1 MAKLEGFR
9 LVNVHANHNSIV
21 YPNEYFFID
30 GKNALLDMKNGGGK
44 TLAAQMLFQTVLP
57 NSFFSDKNQ
66 VLNLFSGVTLG
77 STVHSVSHFSIEGH
91 QFNNIYLGFAAMAE
105 PRNSDE
111 ASDAVDNSD
120 LGLKYMNY
128 IIAGNNLAA
137 DSLSIETLPLC
148 KEDGDRITPANYKS
162 IKDFLQ
168 AKMRSDKHGR
178 YFVIQTFENEKSR
191 YYQELK
197 KFGINSEVFEFLREI
212 NKDENYIKQFF
223 EEKCKRP
230 KDLLMNFIVP
240 NTEKAL
246 DARAFVMNLEKV
258 DRSSQLAESLF
269 EKSQSLNELNKFQA
283 DKAEYER
290 LREEIAAFIE
300 FVNGRV
306 NALEEY
312 DTHLKEYPKQAAA
325 YVFALRQMEERLRGL
340 EAEHVGLNEQR
351 NKFEKDIENI
361 EIRKLQIE
369 LEKLNKAL
377 AYKTE
382 IVNQQNAEIEDLQQE
397 KTKLETI
404 NLTIDYKQ
412 HESEKNGIDERL
424 EKLTSAHYDEKKI
437 TAEYANTIYMI
448 AEKEI
453 DHLDIQLDSNN
464 KHLFQVNQ
472 KIGDIKKA
480 EGEFGLRLKQC
491 TENIS
496 SANIQKYNLESS
508 LSDIDKEL
516 REYPNFSNSLLDE
529 EELKCLEALKT
540 SVALELK
547 GTSEAI
553 NKNKEEQITAKG
565 DVNNTETIIG
575 ERKRQLS
582 EKNEW
587 VEAYRNSLKDIRTK
601 TSAQESD
608 IEEICG
614 QFKKQVESHA
624 SRLIEINKYVD
635 QLNDEIKILED
646 YGFLRARSK
655 YDALNAIKG
664 DWKYAKF
671 GSDILKELDEEKSRK
686 ILDRFPGFAEV
697 LIVADD
703 DYKRVS
709 EGKKTVS
716 ISVAQENLVLMPWSA
731 IKKFEEEFQ
740 FNSLFLLTRDGEY
753 YRNLLNPEV
762 AIESRCKEINKL
774 SEKQTALTT
783 EKEMIETQI
792 ALLSAHIY
800 KYPLQT
806 VEKYLESV
814 SKLEKEISA
823 STATK
828 LQQEQYIRTLE
839 LKAEELK
846 DKLQKLENENTE
858 VNEKQQ
864 LLISKLKLTNEI
876 SEIAARIKDFIDE
889 KSSLEYEND
898 NNNADLNLAQKEK
911 DHLEKTIERLKENI
925 RIYRDYV
932 DGSKGYKDESFG
944 ILEEADVANLY
955 SKFIAAKHT
964 FDEKAQNYEELVER
978 QAKLNKL
985 MQDIQEDHRFG
996 QIDFSEVYALNY
1008 VQKVAP
1014 EEFKVI
1020 DLKIEDL
1027 NKKKY
1032 GFEEDR
1038 NNVKAELIACKK
1050 GYEKL
1055 ENKITVYFDKFKALD
1070 AQQLSSLERESH
1082 TELLK
1087 VNDQIETIRKTMN
1100 DITEERNLYTN
1111 ELGQFK
1117 VFCDTNALNWQTAVK
1132 SDFMLSYSEMQK
1144 SYAKVK
1150 AEYDKAISRINGEI
1164 KKLDAMLHK
1173 LIINEQLKLKLKEYL
1188 TNKRTFEETIL
1199 LVKLLLQ
1206 TSDSINTTI
1215 RNLETSI
1222 ENIGRLDEEIAE
1234 QVFRM
1239 LKTILDEIAKIPEY
1253 SKFKY
1258 GDYTKESF
1266 KINLSDENSCRI
1278 ENDIALSRLKAYVYE
1293 LAYSVQNEGMTKK
1306 EIKNRLSINNI
1317 IQYGIDFDKLNIQIL
1332 KIEQEKPKYYSWGRL
1347 SASSG
1352 QSYVTYVMFAITMV
1366 KYFNNVTVINDK
1378 MKAPIFMFLDNP
1390 FASASSIELWEPV
1403 RRFLDKSNAQLLCVA
1418 HNVPSSAQILFDKH
1432 MIIEQTKNAKGQFI
1446 NTIRNEKTESKE
1458 IIQMRLFD
1466 HLEID

>member
-21 YPNEYFFID
+21 YPNEYFFVD
-30 GKNALLDMKNGGGK
+30 GKNTLLDMKNGGGK

-111 ASDAVDNSD
+111 TSDAVDNAD

-128 IIAGNNLAA
+128 IIAGNNLAV

-148 KEDGDRITPANYKS
+148 KVDGERITPINYRG

-168 AKMRSDKHGR
+168 AKIKSDKHGR
-178 YFVIQTFENEKSR
+178 YFVIQMFENEKSR

-246 DARAFVMNLEKV
+246 DARAFVMDLEKV

-283 DKAEYER
+283 DKSEYER

-306 NALEEY
+306 NALEDY
-312 DTHLKEYPKQAAA
+312 DNHLKEYPKQVAA
-325 YVFALRQMEERLRGL
+325 YIFALRQMEERLRGL
-340 EAEHVGLNEQR
+340 EAEKVGLCEQK
-351 NKFEKDIENI
+351 NTLEKDIENI

-369 LEKLNKAL
+369 LEILNRAFTNKVEMFNKL
-377 AYKTE
+377 
-382 IVNQQNAEIEDLQQE
+382 NAEIEE
-397 KTKLETI
+397 KNLEKVKLETI
-404 NLTIDYKQ
+404 NLAIDYKQ

-424 EKLTSAHYDEKKI
+424 EKLTSTHYDEKKT
-437 TAEYANTIYMI
+437 TAEFANTICMI
-448 AEKEI
+448 AGKEVSNLEAQLESTKKYLAQENEKLGE
-453 DHLDIQLDSNN
+453 L
-464 KHLFQVNQ
+464 
-472 KIGDIKKA
+472 KKA
-480 EGEFGLRLKQC
+480 EGELGIRLKQC
-491 TENIS
+491 IKNIS
-496 SANIQKYNLESS
+496 SADGQKYKLECS

-516 REYPNFSNSLLDE
+516 REYPNYSNSILDE
-529 EELKCLEALKT
+529 EELKYLEVLKI
-540 SVALELK
+540 SIESELK
-547 GTSEAI
+547 GTIEAI
-553 NKNKEEQITAKG
+553 NQNREDNIEAKG
-565 DVNNTETIIG
+565 NIKNTDTIVD

-587 VEAYRNSLKDIRTK
+587 IEAYKNSLKEIKTR
-601 TSAQESD
+601 TSAQQSD
-608 IEEICG
+608 IEETCS
-614 QFKKQVESHA
+614 QFKKQAEKHA
-624 SRLIEINKYVD
+624 KSIIEMGKAID
-635 QLNDEIKILED
+635 QLRDEISILED
-646 YGFLRARSK
+646 YGFLRARTK

-664 DWKYAKF
+664 DWKFAKF

-686 ILDRFPGFAEV
+686 ILNRFPGFAEV

-709 EGKKTVS
+709 EGKKTVN
-716 ISVAQENLVLMPWSA
+716 ITVAQENLVLMPWSSVNK
-731 IKKFEEEFQ
+731 IDEEMKFD
-740 FNSLFLLTRDGEY
+740 SLFLLTRDGEY
-753 YRNLLNPEV
+753 YRNLLNPLV
-762 AIESRCKEINKL
+762 AIEIRNKDINKL
-774 SEKQTALTT
+774 LEKQTALTT
-783 EKEMIETQI
+783 EKEIIESQI
-792 ALLSAHIY
+792 DLLSAHIH
-800 KYPLQT
+800 KYPLET
-806 VEKYLESV
+806 VIKNLEFV
-814 SKLEKEISA
+814 SKLENELTTL
-823 STATK
+823 TATK
-828 LQQEQYIRTLE
+828 LQQEQLIRTLE
-839 LKAEELK
+839 LSAEELK
-846 DKLQKLENENTE
+846 DKLQKLEKENIE
-858 VNEKQQ
+858 VFEKQN
-864 LLISKLKLTNEI
+864 LLIAKVKVTIEI
-876 SEIAARIKDFIDE
+876 NEIAAGIKGLIEEKSCLEHEIDNNHADLNIAQNEKEQLENAIERIKDNIHRYRDFID
-889 KSSLEYEND
+889 N
-898 NNNADLNLAQKEK
+898 
-911 DHLEKTIERLKENI
+911 
-925 RIYRDYV
+925 
-932 DGSKGYKDESFG
+932 SKGYRDDRFG
-944 ILEEADVANLY
+944 LLEEEDIANLFA
-955 SKFIAAKHT
+955 KFLAAKHT
-964 FDEKAQNYEELVER
+964 FDEKAQNYDELVGR
-978 QAKLNKL
+978 QTKLNKL
-985 MQDIQEDHRFG
+985 MYDIREDHRFG
-996 QIDFSEVYALNY
+996 QIDFSEVYGLNY
-1008 VQKVAP
+1008 VQKVSP
-1014 EEFKVI
+1014 EEFRVLE
-1020 DLKIEDL
+1020 LKIKDL
-1027 NKKKY
+1027 NEKKSGLEK
-1032 GFEEDR
+1032 EKNTAE
-1038 NNVKAELIACKK
+1038 AELISCKK
-1050 GYEKL
+1050 EYSKL
-1055 ENKITVYFDKFKALD
+1055 ENKITVYFEKFKALD
-1070 AQQLSSLERESH
+1070 GQELFYLERESQ
-1082 TELLK
+1082 EGLLK
-1087 VNDQIETIRKTMN
+1087 VNEQIETIRKAMSGMDAELN
-1100 DITEERNLYTN
+1100 KYNN

-1117 VFCDTNALNWQTAVK
+1117 VFCGANALKWQTAIK
-1132 SDFMLSYSEMQK
+1132 SDIIRSYDEMQN
-1144 SYAKVK
+1144 SYVKVR
-1150 AEYDKAISRINGEI
+1150 AEYDKAINRINSEI
-1164 KKLDAMLHK
+1164 KKLDSTLK
-1173 LIINEQLKLKLKEYL
+1173 NLSINEQFKVKLKEYL
-1188 TNKRTFEETIL
+1188 NNKQTFEETIL

-1206 TSDSINTTI
+1206 TSDSINTAI

-1306 EIKNRLSINNI
+1306 EIKNRLGINNI
-1317 IQYGIDFDKLNIQIL
+1317 IQFGIDFDKLNIQIL

-1352 QSYVTYVMFAITMV
+1352 QSYVTYVMFAITMI
-1366 KYFNNVTVINDK
+1366 KYFNNVTVISDK
-1378 MKAPIFMFLDNP
+1378 MKAPIFIFLDNP

-1432 MIIEQTKNAKGQFI
+1432 MIIEQSKNAKGQFI

-1458 IIQMRLFD
+1458 IIQMGLFD
-1466 HLEID
+1466 HLEIE

>member
-21 YPNEYFFID
+21 YPNEYFFVD

-111 ASDAVDNSD
+111 ASDAVDNAD

-148 KEDGDRITPANYKS
+148 KEEGERISPANYKG

-246 DARAFVMNLEKV
+246 DARAFVMDLEKV

-290 LREEIAAFIE
+290 LREEIAVFIE

-312 DTHLKEYPKQAAA
+312 DTHLKEYPKQVAA

-340 EAEHVGLNEQR
+340 EAEQVGLNEQKS
-351 NKFEKDIENI
+351 NFEKDIESI

-377 AYKTE
+377 ANKTE
-382 IVNQQNAEIEDLQQE
+382 IVNQQNVEIEETQQE

-404 NLTIDYKQ
+404 NLAIDYKQ

-437 TAEYANTIYMI
+437 TAGYANTICVI
-448 AEKEI
+448 SEKEI
-453 DHLDIQLDSNN
+453 DNLETQLESNKTRLAQEN
-464 KHLFQVNQ
+464 EKLNNL
-472 KIGDIKKA
+472 KKA
-480 EGEFGLRLKQC
+480 EGVLGERLKQC
-491 TENIS
+491 STSIT
-496 SANIQKYNLESS
+496 SANDQKYRLECS

-516 REYPNFSNSLLDE
+516 SEYPNYSNSLLDE
-529 EELKCLEALKT
+529 EELKCLESLKI
-540 SVALELK
+540 SVASELK

-553 NKNKEEQITAKG
+553 NKNKEDQIKANG

-587 VEAYRNSLKDIRTK
+587 VEAYRNSLKEIRMT

-608 IEEICG
+608 IEEICS

-624 SRLIEINKYVD
+624 SRSIEISKSID

-664 DWKYAKF
+664 DWKYARF
-671 GSDILKELDEEKSRK
+671 GSDILKELDEEKTRK

-716 ISVAQENLVLMPWSA
+716 ITVAQENLVLMPWSA
-731 IKKFEEEFQ
+731 IKKFEEEIQ
-740 FNSLFLLTRDGEY
+740 FASLFLLTRDGEY

-762 AIESRCKEINKL
+762 AIELRKKEINKL
-774 SEKQTALTT
+774 SEKQNALTS
-783 EKEMIETQI
+783 EKKMIEAQI
-792 ALLSAHIY
+792 NLLNAHIY
-800 KYPLQT
+800 KYPLET

-814 SKLEKEISA
+814 GELGKGISTL
-823 STATK
+823 TARK
-828 LQQEQYIRTLE
+828 LQQEQQIRTLE
-839 LKAEELK
+839 LNAEALK
-846 DKLQKLENENTE
+846 DNLQRLEKENTE

-864 LLISKLKLTNEI
+864 LLISKMKIAGEINEI
-876 SEIAARIKDFIDE
+876 ADRIKDFIEE
-889 KSSLEYEND
+889 KSSLEYEID
-898 NNNADLNLAQKEK
+898 NNQADINLAQKEK
-911 DHLEKTIERLKENI
+911 EQLEKAIERIKGNI
-925 RIYRDYV
+925 RLYHGYV
-932 DGSKGYKDESFG
+932 EGSKGYKDESFG
-944 ILEEADVANLY
+944 ILEEEDIANLY
-955 SKFIAAKHT
+955 SKFLAAKHA
-964 FDEKAQNYEELVER
+964 FDEKVQNYDELVER

-985 MQDIQEDHRFG
+985 MRDIRENHRFG

-1008 VQKVAP
+1008 VEKVAP
-1014 EEFKVI
+1014 EEFRVL
-1020 DLKIEDL
+1020 DLRIKDL
-1027 NKKKY
+1027 NEKKSV
-1032 GFEEDR
+1032 FEEER
-1038 NNVKAELIACKK
+1038 NNAKADLIAC
-1050 GYEKL
+1050 EKDYSRL
-1055 ENKITVYFDKFKALD
+1055 KNKTTVYFEKYKDLD
-1070 AQQLSSLERESH
+1070 GQELAYLERENH
-1082 TELLK
+1082 TGLLK
-1087 VNDQIETIRKTMN
+1087 VNDQIETIRNAMN
-1100 DITEERNLYTN
+1100 DITAVHNQYTN

-1132 SDFMLSYSEMQK
+1132 SDIMLPYSEMQK

-1150 AEYDKAISRINGEI
+1150 AEYDKAISRINAEI
-1164 KKLDAMLHK
+1164 KKLDSTLHK
-1173 LIINEQLKLKLKEYL
+1173 LMINEQLKLKLKEYL

-1278 ENDIALSRLKAYVYE
+1278 ENDIALGRLKAYVYE
-1293 LAYSVQNEGMTKK
+1293 LAYSVQNDGMTKK

-1366 KYFNNVTVINDK
+1366 KYFNNVTVISDK
-1378 MKAPIFMFLDNP
+1378 MKAPIFIFLDNP

-1432 MIIEQTKNAKGQFI
+1432 MIIEQTKNSKGQFI

>member
-9 LVNVHANHNSIV
+9 LVNIHANHNSIV
-21 YPNEYFFID
+21 YPNEYFFVD

-66 VLNLFSGVTLG
+66 IINLFTGVTLG

-105 PRNSDE
+105 PKNSDE
-111 ASDAVDNSD
+111 TSDVVDNAD

-148 KEDGDRITPANYKS
+148 KEDGERITPANYKS

-168 AKMRSDKHGR
+168 AKIRSDKHGR
-178 YFVIQTFENEKSR
+178 YFVIQIFENEKSR

-290 LREEIAAFIE
+290 LREEIAVFIE

-312 DTHLKEYPKQAAA
+312 DTHLKEYPKQVAA
-325 YVFALRQMEERLRGL
+325 YVFALRQMEERSRGL
-340 EAEHVGLNEQR
+340 EAEYVGLYEQKS
-351 NKFEKDIENI
+351 NFEKDIENI

-369 LEKLNKAL
+369 LEKLNKAF
-377 AYKTE
+377 ANKVE
-382 IVNQQNAEIEDLQQE
+382 IVNKLNAEIEEKNQE
-397 KTKLETI
+397 KIKLETI
-404 NLTIDYKQ
+404 NLAIDYKQ

-424 EKLTSAHYDEKKI
+424 EKLTSAHYDEKK
-437 TAEYANTIYMI
+437 TTSEFANTICMI
-448 AEKEI
+448 AEKEVI
-453 DHLDIQLDSNN
+453 NLETQLESNKTRLAQEN
-464 KHLFQVNQ
+464 EKSYNL
-472 KIGDIKKA
+472 KKA
-480 EGEFGLRLKQC
+480 EGVLGERLKQF
-491 TENIS
+491 TVNITN
-496 SANIQKYNLESS
+496 ANDQKYSLERS

-516 REYPNFSNSLLDE
+516 REYTNYSNSLLDE
-529 EELKCLEALKT
+529 EELKCLEALKI
-540 SVALELK
+540 SAESEIK
-547 GTSEAI
+547 GTNESI
-553 NKNKEEQITAKG
+553 NQNKEDKIRANGEIEK
-565 DVNNTETIIG
+565 TEMIIK
-575 ERKRQLS
+575 ERKKQLL

-587 VEAYRNSLKDIRTK
+587 VGAYKNSLKEIRTK
-601 TSAQESD
+601 TSAQEND
-608 IEEICG
+608 IQEISS

-624 SRLIEINKYVD
+624 KRLIEISKSIEK
-635 QLNDEIKILED
+635 LKDEISILED

-716 ISVAQENLVLMPWSA
+716 ITVAQENLVLMPWSS
-731 IKKFEEEFQ
+731 ITKFEEELQ
-740 FNSLFLLTRDGEY
+740 FDSLFLLTRDGEY
-753 YRNLLNPEV
+753 YRNLLNPAV
-762 AIESRCKEINKL
+762 AIEFRSKEINKL
-774 SEKQTALTT
+774 SDKQTALTS
-783 EKEMIETQI
+783 EKKMIEAQI

-800 KYPLQT
+800 KYPLET

-814 SKLEKEISA
+814 SELEKEISA
-823 STATK
+823 LTATK
-828 LQQEQYIRTLE
+828 LQQEQRIRILE
-839 LKAEELK
+839 LKAEELT
-846 DKLQKLENENTE
+846 DKLQKLEKENTE
-858 VNEKQQ
+858 VTEKQN
-864 LLISKLKLTNEI
+864 LLISKMKLTYEI
-876 SEIAARIKDFIDE
+876 NEIAAQIKDLIED
-889 KSSLEYEND
+889 KSSLEYEID
-898 NNNADLNLAQKEK
+898 NNHADLNLAQREKEQ
-911 DHLEKTIERLKENI
+911 LEKAIERIKENI
-925 RIYRDYV
+925 RSYSGFIEN
-932 DGSKGYKDESFG
+932 SKGYRDESFG
-944 ILEEADVANLY
+944 ILAEEDIANLY
-955 SKFIAAKHT
+955 SKFIAAKRD
-964 FDEKAQNYEELVER
+964 FDIKAQNYDELVER
-978 QAKLNKL
+978 QSKLNNL
-985 MQDIQEDHRFG
+985 MRNIQDDHRFG

-1014 EEFKVI
+1014 EEFRVI
-1020 DLKIEDL
+1020 DLKIKDL
-1027 NKKKY
+1027 NEKKSGLEKEKSY
-1032 GFEEDR
+1032 AE
-1038 NNVKAELIACKK
+1038 AELIACKK
-1050 GYEKL
+1050 NYEKL
-1055 ENKITVYFDKFKALD
+1055 ENKVTIYFEKFKALD
-1070 AQQLSSLERESH
+1070 GQELYCLERESH
-1082 TELLK
+1082 AGLLK
-1087 VNDQIETIRKTMN
+1087 VNDQIETIRKAIN
-1100 DITEERNLYTN
+1100 DMTAEHNKYTN
-1111 ELGQFK
+1111 ELGKFK
-1117 VFCDTNALNWQTAVK
+1117 VFCETNDLNWQTAVK
-1132 SDFMLSYSEMQK
+1132 SDIMLSYDEMQK
-1144 SYAKVK
+1144 SYAKVR

-1164 KKLDAMLHK
+1164 KKLESTLHK

-1188 TNKRTFEETIL
+1188 SNKRTFEETIL

-1206 TSDSINTTI
+1206 TSDGINTTI

-1293 LAYSVQNEGMTKK
+1293 LAYSVQNDGMTKK

-1317 IQYGIDFDKLNIQIL
+1317 IQFGIDFDKLNIQIL

-1366 KYFNNVTVINDK
+1366 KYFNNVTVISDK
-1378 MKAPIFMFLDNP
+1378 MKAPIFIFLDNP

-1432 MIIEQTKNAKGQFI
+1432 MIIEQTKNSKGQFI

-1466 HLEID
+1466 HLEIE

>member
-105 PRNSDE
+105 PGNSDE

-148 KEDGDRITPANYKS
+148 KEYGDKITPANYKS

-197 KFGINSEVFEFLREI
+197 QFGINSEVFEFLREI

-223 EEKCKRP
+223 EEKCRRP

-246 DARAFVMNLEKV
+246 DARAFVMKLEKT

-290 LREEIAAFIE
+290 LREEIATFIE

-312 DTHLKEYPKQAAA
+312 DTHLKEYPKQVAA
-325 YVFALRQMEERLRGL
+325 YVFALRQMEGHSRGL
-340 EAEHVGLNEQR
+340 EAEQVGLNEQKS
-351 NKFEKDIENI
+351 NFEKDIENI

-377 AYKTE
+377 ANKTE
-382 IVNQQNAEIEDLQQE
+382 IVNQQNAEIEETQQE

-437 TAEYANTIYMI
+437 TAEYANTICMM

-453 DHLDIQLDSNN
+453 DNLETQLESNKTLLAQEN
-464 KHLFQVNQ
+464 EKLN
-472 KIGDIKKA
+472 DLKKA
-480 EGEFGLRLKQC
+480 EGVLGERLKQC
-491 TENIS
+491 SSNITNEND
-496 SANIQKYNLESS
+496 QKYSLERS

-516 REYPNFSNSLLDE
+516 REYPNYSNSLLDE
-529 EELKCLEALKT
+529 EELKCLEELII
-540 SVALELK
+540 SVASEMK
-547 GTSEAI
+547 GTFEAI
-553 NKNKEEQITAKG
+553 NKNKEDQIKADG
-565 DVNNTETIIG
+565 DVYNTETIIG
-575 ERKRQLS
+575 ERKSQLS

-587 VEAYRNSLKDIRTK
+587 VEAYRNSLKEIRTK
-601 TSAQESD
+601 TSAGESD
-608 IEEICG
+608 IEEICS

-624 SRLIEINKYVD
+624 SRSIEINKSID

-671 GSDILKELDEEKSRK
+671 GSDILKELDEKKSRK

-716 ISVAQENLVLMPWSA
+716 ITVAQENLVLMPWSA
-731 IKKFEEEFQ
+731 IKKFEEEIQ
-740 FNSLFLLTRDGEY
+740 FTSLFLLTRDGEY
-753 YRNLLNPEV
+753 YRNLLNPAA
-762 AIESRCKEINKL
+762 AIELRCKEINKL
-774 SEKQTALTT
+774 SEKQTVLTS
-783 EKEMIETQI
+783 EKEMIEAQI

-800 KYPLQT
+800 KYPLET

-823 STATK
+823 LTATK

-846 DKLQKLENENTE
+846 DKLQKLEKENTE
-858 VNEKQQ
+858 VNDKQQ
-864 LLISKLKLTNEI
+864 LLISKMKLTSEI

-889 KSSLEYEND
+889 KSGLEYEID
-898 NNNADLNLAQKEK
+898 NNNVDLNLAQKEK
-911 DHLEKTIERLKENI
+911 EHLDKAIERFKENI
-925 RIYRDYV
+925 RLYRVYV
-932 DGSKGYKDESFG
+932 EGSKGYKDESFG
-944 ILEEADVANLY
+944 ILEEADIANLY
-955 SKFIAAKHT
+955 SKFLAAKHA
-964 FDEKAQNYEELVER
+964 FDEKVQNYDELVDR
-978 QAKLNKL
+978 QAKLNNL
-985 MQDIQEDHRFG
+985 MRDIREDHRFG

-1014 EEFKVI
+1014 EEFRVL

-1027 NKKKY
+1027 NKKKS
-1032 GFEEDR
+1032 GFEEER
-1038 NNVKAELIACKK
+1038 NNVKALLIACERE
-1050 GYEKL
+1050 YAKL
-1055 ENKITVYFDKFKALD
+1055 ENKITVYFEKFKD
-1070 AQQLSSLERESH
+1070 FDGQELSNLERESH
-1082 TELLK
+1082 TGLLK
-1087 VNDQIETIRKTMN
+1087 VNN
-1100 DITEERNLYTN
+1100 
-1111 ELGQFK
+1111 
-1117 VFCDTNALNWQTAVK
+1117 
-1132 SDFMLSYSEMQK
+1132 S
-1144 SYAKVK
+1144 
-1150 AEYDKAISRINGEI
+1150 
-1164 KKLDAMLHK
+1164 
-1173 LIINEQLKLKLKEYL
+1173 
-1188 TNKRTFEETIL
+1188 TFP
-1199 LVKLLLQ
+1199 
-1206 TSDSINTTI
+1206 
-1215 RNLETSI
+1215 
-1222 ENIGRLDEEIAE
+1222 A
-1234 QVFRM
+1234 
-1239 LKTILDEIAKIPEY
+1239 
-1253 SKFKY
+1253 
-1258 GDYTKESF
+1258 
-1266 KINLSDENSCRI
+1266 
-1278 ENDIALSRLKAYVYE
+1278 
-1293 LAYSVQNEGMTKK
+1293 
-1306 EIKNRLSINNI
+1306 
-1317 IQYGIDFDKLNIQIL
+1317 
-1332 KIEQEKPKYYSWGRL
+1332 
-1347 SASSG
+1347 
-1352 QSYVTYVMFAITMV
+1352 
-1366 KYFNNVTVINDK
+1366 
-1378 MKAPIFMFLDNP
+1378 
-1390 FASASSIELWEPV
+1390 
-1403 RRFLDKSNAQLLCVA
+1403 
-1418 HNVPSSAQILFDKH
+1418 
-1432 MIIEQTKNAKGQFI
+1432 
-1446 NTIRNEKTESKE
+1446 
-1458 IIQMRLFD
+1458 
-1466 HLEID
+1466 

>member
-9 LVNVHANHNSIV
+9 LVNVHANHNTIV
-21 YPNEYFFID
+21 YPNEYFYIN

-111 ASDAVDNSD
+111 TSDAIDNAD

-137 DSLSIETLPLC
+137 DSLSIDTLPLC
-148 KEDGDRITPANYKS
+148 KEEGERITPANYKAV
-162 IKDFLQ
+162 KDFLQ

-178 YFVIQTFENEKSR
+178 NFVVQIFENEKSK

-230 KDLLMNFIVP
+230 KDLLMNFIIP

-283 DKAEYER
+283 DKTEYER
-290 LREEIAAFIE
+290 LKEEIAAFIE

-306 NALEEY
+306 SSLEEY
-312 DTHLKEYPKQAAA
+312 DTHLKEYPKQVAA
-325 YVFALRQMEERLRGL
+325 YVFALRQMEEHLRGL
-340 EAEHVGLNEQR
+340 EAENVGLYDRKSN
-351 NKFEKDIENI
+351 FEKDIENI

-369 LEKLNKAL
+369 LEKLDRAFTNKVE
-377 AYKTE
+377 TF
-382 IVNQQNAEIEDLQQE
+382 NQLNSEIEE
-397 KTKLETI
+397 KNHEKVKLETI
-404 NLTIDYKQ
+404 NLVIDYKQ

-424 EKLTSAHYDEKKI
+424 EKLTSIHYDEKKT
-437 TAEYANTIYMI
+437 TAEFANTICVI
-448 AEKEI
+448 AEKEVI
-453 DHLDIQLDSNN
+453 NLKTQLESNKTRLSQEN
-464 KHLFQVNQ
+464 EKFDYL
-472 KIGDIKKA
+472 KKT
-480 EGEFGLRLKQC
+480 EGVLEERLKQC
-491 TENIS
+491 TTNILNS
-496 SANIQKYNLESS
+496 NDQKYSLESS
-508 LSDIDKEL
+508 LSDINKEL
-516 REYPNFSNSLLDE
+516 REYPNYSNSLLDE
-529 EELKCLEALKT
+529 EELKCLETLKI
-540 SVALELK
+540 SVESELK
-547 GTSEAI
+547 GI
-553 NKNKEEQITAKG
+553 NESINQNKENIIRANG
-565 DVNNTETIIG
+565 DIKNTETIIG
-575 ERKRQLS
+575 ERKTKLS

-587 VEAYRNSLKDIRTK
+587 VEAYRNSLKEIKMK

-608 IEEICG
+608 IEETCS
-614 QFKKQVESHA
+614 QFRKQVESHA
-624 SRLIEINKYVD
+624 SRLTEISKSIN
-635 QLNDEIKILED
+635 QLNDEITILED

-655 YDALNAIKG
+655 YDALNSIKG
-664 DWKYAKF
+664 DWKYARF

-697 LIVADD
+697 LVVADD
-703 DYKRVS
+703 DYRRVS

-716 ISVAQENLVLMPWSA
+716 MTVAQENLVLMPWSA
-731 IKKFEEEFQ
+731 ITKFEEEIRFD
-740 FNSLFLLTRDGEY
+740 SLFLLTRDGEY
-753 YRNLLNPEV
+753 YRNLLNPAV
-762 AIESRCKEINKL
+762 AIELRRNEINKL
-774 SEKQTALTT
+774 SEKQTALTL
-783 EKEMIETQI
+783 EKETIEAQI
-792 ALLSAHIY
+792 DLLNAHIY
-800 KYPLQT
+800 KYPLET
-806 VEKYLESV
+806 VKKYLESV
-814 SKLEKEISA
+814 SKLEKEISTL
-823 STATK
+823 TATK
-828 LQQEQYIRTLE
+828 LQQEQQIRTLE
-839 LKAEELK
+839 LKTEELK
-846 DKLQKLENENTE
+846 DKFQKLEKENTE

-864 LLISKLKLTNEI
+864 LLISKMKMA
-876 SEIAARIKDFIDE
+876 SEINEFTDRIRNFNEE
-889 KSSLEYEND
+889 KSSLEYEIDKNQV
-898 NNNADLNLAQKEK
+898 DLNLAQKDKEQ
-911 DHLEKTIERLKENI
+911 LEKTIERINENI
-925 RIYRDYV
+925 RRYSDFINESTGYR
-932 DGSKGYKDESFG
+932 DESFG
-944 ILEEADVANLY
+944 LLEKEDIANLF
-955 SKFIAAKHT
+955 SKFLVAKHV

-978 QAKLNKL
+978 QAKLNK
-985 MQDIQEDHRFG
+985 MMRDIQDDHRFG
-996 QIDFSEVYALNY
+996 QINFSEIYALNY
-1008 VQKVAP
+1008 IQKVAP
-1014 EEFKVI
+1014 EEFRVL

-1027 NKKKY
+1027 NKKKS
-1032 GFEEDR
+1032 GVEEER
-1038 NNVKAELIACKK
+1038 NNAKAELISCKK
-1050 GYEKL
+1050 DYAKL
-1055 ENKITVYFDKFKALD
+1055 ENKITLYFEKFKALD
-1070 AQQLSSLERESH
+1070 TQELSYLERESH
-1082 TELLK
+1082 TGLSK
-1087 VNDQIETIRKTMN
+1087 VNDDIEIIKKAMN
-1100 DITEERNLYTN
+1100 DMTSEINKYAN
-1111 ELGQFK
+1111 EFGQFK
-1117 VFCDTNALNWQTAVK
+1117 VFCDTNALKWQTAVK
-1132 SDFMLSYSEMQK
+1132 SDIMLSYDEMQK
-1144 SYAKVK
+1144 SYVIVRDG
-1150 AEYDKAISRINGEI
+1150 YDKAINRINLEI
-1164 KKLDAMLHK
+1164 KKLDATLQK
-1173 LIINEQLKLKLKEYL
+1173 LNINEQLKVRLKEYL
-1188 TNKRTFEETIL
+1188 SSKRTFEETVL

-1278 ENDIALSRLKAYVYE
+1278 ENDIALSRLKAYVFE
-1293 LAYSVQNEGMTKK
+1293 LAYSVQNDGMTKK

-1317 IQYGIDFDKLNIQIL
+1317 IQFGIDFDKLNIQIL
-1332 KIEQEKPKYYSWGRL
+1332 KIEQEKPKYYIWGRL

-1366 KYFNNVTVINDK
+1366 KYFNNVTVISDK
-1378 MKAPIFMFLDNP
+1378 MKAPIFIFLDNP

-1418 HNVPSSAQILFDKH
+1418 HNVPSSAQILFNKH
-1432 MIIEQTKNAKGQFI
+1432 IIIEQTKNSKGQFI
-1446 NTIRNEKTESKE
+1446 NTIRNEKTEAKE
-1458 IIQMRLFD
+1458 IIQMGLFD
-1466 HLEID
+1466 HLEIE

>member
-21 YPNEYFFID
+21 YPNEYFFVD

-91 QFNNIYLGFAAMAE
+91 QFSNIYLGFAAMAE

-111 ASDAVDNSD
+111 TSDAVDNAD

-148 KEDGDRITPANYKS
+148 KEDGERITPANYKS
-162 IKDFLQ
+162 IKEFLQ

-306 NALEEY
+306 NTLEEY
-312 DTHLKEYPKQAAA
+312 DTHLNEYPKQVAA
-325 YVFALRQMEERLRGL
+325 YIFALRQMEECFRGL
-340 EAEHVGLNEQR
+340 ESENVALGEQKI
-351 NKFEKDIENI
+351 NLEKDIENI

-369 LEKLNKAL
+369 LEKLNKAFTNKVAIL
-377 AYKTE
+377 
-382 IVNQQNAEIEDLQQE
+382 NQQNAEIEEKNQE
-397 KTKLETI
+397 KIKLEAT
-404 NLTIDYKQ
+404 NLAIDYKQ

-424 EKLTSAHYDEKKI
+424 EKLTSAHYDEKKS
-437 TAEYANTIYMI
+437 TSEFANTIYMI
-448 AEKEI
+448 AEKEVI
-453 DHLDIQLDSNN
+453 NLETQLESNKTRLAQENEKLDNL
-464 KHLFQVNQ
+464 
-472 KIGDIKKA
+472 KKA
-480 EGEFGLRLKQC
+480 EGVLGERLKQC
-491 TENIS
+491 TTNIS
-496 SANIQKYNLESS
+496 SANDQKYILERS

-516 REYPNFSNSLLDE
+516 REYPNYSNSLLDE
-529 EELKCLEALKT
+529 EELKCLEALKI
-540 SVALELK
+540 SVESELK
-547 GTSEAI
+547 GANESI
-553 NKNKEEQITAKG
+553 NQNKEDKIRANG
-565 DVNNTETIIG
+565 DMKNTETIID

-587 VEAYRNSLKDIRTK
+587 VETYKNSLKEIKTK

-608 IEEICG
+608 IEETCS

-624 SRLIEINKYVD
+624 KRSIEISKSMD
-635 QLNDEIKILED
+635 QLKDEISILED

-716 ISVAQENLVLMPWSA
+716 ITVAQENLVLMPWSS
-731 IKKFEEEFQ
+731 ITKFEEEMQ
-740 FNSLFLLTRDGEY
+740 FDSLFLLTRDGEY
-753 YRNLLNPEV
+753 YRNLLNPEL
-762 AIESRCKEINKL
+762 AIELRSKEIKKL
-774 SEKQTALTT
+774 SEKQTALTS
-783 EKEMIETQI
+783 EKEMIEAQI
-792 ALLSAHIY
+792 DLLSAHIY
-800 KYPLQT
+800 KYPLET
-806 VEKYLESV
+806 VEKYFESV

-823 STATK
+823 LTATK
-828 LQQEQYIRTLE
+828 LQQEQRIRTLE

-846 DKLQKLENENTE
+846 DKIQRLEKEDTE
-858 VNEKQQ
+858 VTEKQN
-864 LLISKLKLTNEI
+864 LLISKMKLTYEI
-876 SEIAARIKDFIDE
+876 NEIAARIKDSIGE
-889 KSSLEYEND
+889 KSTLEYEID
-898 NNNADLNLAQKEK
+898 NNHVDLNLAQKEK
-911 DHLEKTIERLKENI
+911 EQLEKAIERIKENI
-925 RIYRDYV
+925 RMYHGFIE
-932 DGSKGYKDESFG
+932 GSKGYKDESFG
-944 ILEEADVANLY
+944 LLAEEDIANLY
-955 SKFIAAKHT
+955 SKFLAAKHA
-964 FDEKAQNYEELVER
+964 FDEKAQNYDELVDR
-978 QAKLNKL
+978 QTKLNKL
-985 MQDIQEDHRFG
+985 IRDIREDHRFR

-1014 EEFKVI
+1014 EEFRVLN
-1020 DLKIEDL
+1020 LKIEDL
-1027 NKKKY
+1027 NKKKS
-1032 GFEEDR
+1032 GLEEER
-1038 NNVKAELIACKK
+1038 NNAKAELIACEKV
-1050 GYEKL
+1050 YAKL
-1055 ENKITVYFDKFKALD
+1055 ENKITVYFEKFKALD
-1070 AQQLSSLERESH
+1070 GQELTYLETESH
-1082 TELLK
+1082 TGLLR
-1087 VNDQIETIRKTMN
+1087 VNDQIGTIRKAMN
-1100 DITEERNLYTN
+1100 DMDAERNKYTN

-1117 VFCDTNALNWQTAVK
+1117 VFCETNALKWQTAVK
-1132 SDFMLSYSEMQK
+1132 SDIMLSYDEMQN
-1144 SYAKVK
+1144 SYVKVR
-1150 AEYDKAISRINGEI
+1150 AEYDKAINRINVEI
-1164 KKLDAMLHK
+1164 KKLDSTLHK
-1173 LIINEQLKLKLKEYL
+1173 LSINEQLKVKLKEYL
-1188 TNKRTFEETIL
+1188 NNKRTFEETIL

-1206 TSDSINTTI
+1206 TSDGINTTI

-1293 LAYSVQNEGMTKK
+1293 LAYSVQNDGMTKK

-1317 IQYGIDFDKLNIQIL
+1317 IQFGIDFDKLNIQIL

-1366 KYFNNVTVINDK
+1366 KYFNNVTVISDK
-1378 MKAPIFMFLDNP
+1378 MKAPIFIFLDNP

-1466 HLEID
+1466 HLEIE